1 MFGIGMPELIL
12 ILAVA
17 LIVIGPKK
25 LPDLAKSLGRAFS
38 EFKKAT
44 SDFKDAM
51 DFEEM
56 RDLKKSYND
65 MNAEIKDA
73 IDVKPKIKKALIQD
87 SDTAHTADAPEFE
100 PHAVPGDMALERKE
114 AEQTAPPDEERA
126 EASKDDAAEDE
137 PADEPA
143 ADDPASAPPETDSE
157 PHAADAE
164 ASEDEF
170 AESSAYELR
179 PCSMAVFR
187 MGTEKDD

>member
-73 IDVKPKIKKALIQD
+73 IDIKPKIKKALIED
-87 SDTAHTADAPEFE
+87 SDTTHTADAPEFE
-100 PHAVPGDMALERKE
+100 ADAVPGDMALERKK
-114 AEQTAPPDEERA
+114 AEQTAPPAEESADASADAQASNDDTA
-126 EASKDDAAEDE
+126 EHE
-137 PADEPA
+137 PAS
-143 ADDPASAPPETDSE
+143 DPAPVPPETAPE
-157 PHAADAE
+157 PPAADAE
-164 ASEDEF
+164 EWVAETSEDDT
-170 AESSAYELR
+170 AEPPTDPGSSQHE
-179 PCSMAVFR
+179 S
-187 MGTEKDD
+187 